1 MNLKNFIKIR
11 RKKNDRENNK
21 FHKQKN
27 SQKLRR
33 IFSEDSVSIINDTS
47 NTYYWNIGLVCRRI
61 TRKNGVEKMNKA
73 VSISEMISEIKK
85 QMKWS
90 DAILALEIGVEPK
103 NLNAWRKGTTPRLPN
118 YKKLKGIYDSIKDK
132 KGIPDNTT
140 EKLQQL
146 EKEIEYL
153 TIEKNK
159 AVRHITNINKLIYNL
174 KKEREKL
181 IS

>member
-1 MNLKNFIKIR
+1 
-11 RKKNDRENNK
+11 
-21 FHKQKN
+21 
-27 SQKLRR
+27 
-33 IFSEDSVSIINDTS
+33 
-47 NTYYWNIGLVCRRI
+47 
-61 TRKNGVEKMNKA
+61 MNKA

-118 YKKLKGIYDSIKDK
+118 YKKLKGIYNSLKDK
-132 KGIPDNTT
+132 KEIPDNNTT

-146 EKEIEYL
+146 DKEINYL

-159 AVRHITNINKLIYNL
+159 IARRITNINKLIYNL

-181 IS
+181 LSSKGA

>member
-1 MNLKNFIKIR
+1 
-11 RKKNDRENNK
+11 
-21 FHKQKN
+21 
-27 SQKLRR
+27 
-33 IFSEDSVSIINDTS
+33 
-47 NTYYWNIGLVCRRI
+47 LVCRRI

-132 KGIPDNTT
+132 KEIPDNTT

-146 EKEIEYL
+146 DKEIEYL
-153 TIEKNK
+153 IIEKNNAEK
-159 AVRHITNINKLIYNL
+159 QITNINQLINNL

>member
-1 MNLKNFIKIR
+1 
-11 RKKNDRENNK
+11 
-21 FHKQKN
+21 
-27 SQKLRR
+27 
-33 IFSEDSVSIINDTS
+33 
-47 NTYYWNIGLVCRRI
+47 
-61 TRKNGVEKMNKA
+61 MNKA

-118 YKKLKGIYDSIKDK
+118 YKKLKGIYVSLKDK
-132 KGIPDNTT
+132 KRIPDNTT

-146 EKEIEYL
+146 ENDIEYMK
-153 TIEKNK
+153 IEKSK
-159 AVRHITNINKLIYNL
+159 AERYIERINQRINNL

-181 IS
+181 IY

>member
-1 MNLKNFIKIR
+1 MNKV
-11 RKKNDRENNK
+11 
-21 FHKQKN
+21 
-27 SQKLRR
+27 
-33 IFSEDSVSIINDTS
+33 VSIN
-47 NTYYWNIGLVCRRI
+47 
-61 TRKNGVEKMNKA
+61 
-73 VSISEMISEIKK
+73 EMISEIKK

-118 YKKLKGIYDSIKDK
+118 YKKLKGIYDSLKDK
-132 KGIPDNTT
+132 KRIPDNTT
-140 EKLQQL
+140 KKLQQL

-153 TIEKNK
+153 TTEKNN
-159 AVRHITNINKLIYNL
+159 AERHIANINQLINNL

>member
-1 MNLKNFIKIR
+1 
-11 RKKNDRENNK
+11 
-21 FHKQKN
+21 
-27 SQKLRR
+27 
-33 IFSEDSVSIINDTS
+33 
-47 NTYYWNIGLVCRRI
+47 
-61 TRKNGVEKMNKA
+61 MNKA

-118 YKKLKGIYDSIKDK
+118 YKKLKGIYDSLKDK

-153 TIEKNK
+153 TTEKNK
-159 AVRHITNINKLIYNL
+159 AERRIANINQLINNL
-174 KKEREKL
+174 KKKREKL

>member
-1 MNLKNFIKIR
+1 
-11 RKKNDRENNK
+11 
-21 FHKQKN
+21 
-27 SQKLRR
+27 
-33 IFSEDSVSIINDTS
+33 
-47 NTYYWNIGLVCRRI
+47 
-61 TRKNGVEKMNKA
+61 MNKA

-132 KGIPDNTT
+132 KEIPDNTT

-146 EKEIEYL
+146 DKEIEYL
-153 TIEKNK
+153 IIEKNNAEK
-159 AVRHITNINKLIYNL
+159 QITNINQLINNL

>member
-1 MNLKNFIKIR
+1 
-11 RKKNDRENNK
+11 
-21 FHKQKN
+21 
-27 SQKLRR
+27 
-33 IFSEDSVSIINDTS
+33 
-47 NTYYWNIGLVCRRI
+47 
-61 TRKNGVEKMNKA
+61 MNKA

-118 YKKLKGIYDSIKDK
+118 YKKLKGIYDSLKDK
-132 KGIPDNTT
+132 KRIPDNTT

-146 EKEIEYL
+146 ENDIEYMK
-153 TIEKNK
+153 IEKSK
-159 AVRHITNINKLIYNL
+159 AERYIERINQRINNL

-181 IS
+181 IY

>member
-1 MNLKNFIKIR
+1 
-11 RKKNDRENNK
+11 
-21 FHKQKN
+21 
-27 SQKLRR
+27 
-33 IFSEDSVSIINDTS
+33 
-47 NTYYWNIGLVCRRI
+47 
-61 TRKNGVEKMNKA
+61 MNKA

-103 NLNAWRKGTTPRLPN
+103 NLNAWRKGTIPRLPN

-159 AVRHITNINKLIYNL
+159 AARHITNINKLIYNL

-181 IS
+181 LSSKGA

>member
-1 MNLKNFIKIR
+1 
-11 RKKNDRENNK
+11 
-21 FHKQKN
+21 
-27 SQKLRR
+27 
-33 IFSEDSVSIINDTS
+33 
-47 NTYYWNIGLVCRRI
+47 
-61 TRKNGVEKMNKA
+61 MNKA

-118 YKKLKGIYDSIKDK
+118 YKKLKGIYNSLK
-132 KGIPDNTT
+132 DNTT

-146 EKEIEYL
+146 DKEINYL

-159 AVRHITNINKLIYNL
+159 IARRITNINKLIYNL

-181 IS
+181 LSSKGA

>member
-1 MNLKNFIKIR
+1 MTEK
-11 RKKNDRENNK
+11 
-21 FHKQKN
+21 
-27 SQKLRR
+27 
-33 IFSEDSVSIINDTS
+33 IINFTNKKIAKNLGGFLAKIVYLS
-47 NTYYWNIGLVCRRI
+47 LMIPAILIIGTLVWF
-61 TRKNGVEKMNKA
+61 VEGLQERMGQKKMNKA

-118 YKKLKGIYDSIKDK
+118 YKKLKGIYDSLKDK
-132 KGIPDNTT
+132 KEIPDNTT

-146 EKEIEYL
+146 DKEINYL

-159 AVRHITNINKLIYNL
+159 AVRHITNINKLINNL

-181 IS
+181 LSSKGA

>member
-1 MNLKNFIKIR
+1 
-11 RKKNDRENNK
+11 
-21 FHKQKN
+21 
-27 SQKLRR
+27 
-33 IFSEDSVSIINDTS
+33 
-47 NTYYWNIGLVCRRI
+47 
-61 TRKNGVEKMNKA
+61 
-73 VSISEMISEIKK
+73 
-85 QMKWS
+85 MKWS

-118 YKKLKGIYDSIKDK
+118 YKKLKGIYDSLKDK
-132 KGIPDNTT
+132 KEIPDNTT

-146 EKEIEYL
+146 DKEINCL

-159 AVRHITNINKLIYNL
+159 AARHIANINQLINNL

>member
-1 MNLKNFIKIR
+1 
-11 RKKNDRENNK
+11 
-21 FHKQKN
+21 
-27 SQKLRR
+27 
-33 IFSEDSVSIINDTS
+33 
-47 NTYYWNIGLVCRRI
+47 
-61 TRKNGVEKMNKA
+61 MNKA
-73 VSISEMISEIKK
+73 VSIREMISEIKK

-103 NLNAWRKGTTPRLPN
+103 NINAWRKGTTPRLPN

-153 TIEKNK
+153 TTEKNN
-159 AVRHITNINKLIYNL
+159 AERHIASINQLINNL